1 MGEISGGRLV
11 AKALKAEGV
20 KYVFSLPGGH
30 IAPIYEGLI
39 EEDIEII
46 STRHEQAAGN
56 AADSWGRVTRTPG
69 VCLVTA
75 GPGIVNL
82 IPALAQAYYANS
94 PVIGI
99 TGRTAFVFSDKHAF
113 QEVDSVA
120 LANPITKWA
129 KTCSIVYRIPEYV
142 QDAFRAATSGKMGP
156 VLLDFPLDT
165 TCLSC
170 DESKVSI
177 VPPEKYRATG
187 KTYGDPILIK
197 KAAEMLLNA
206 EKPII
211 LVGSGVYWSNASEE
225 LIKFTEFTQ
234 IPVVYYELGQGC
246 IPDDHPL
253 CVGNAIVGLRF
264 AKPDVMLAIGV
275 CFDEL
280 LGFGVDETMYP
291 KDLKIIHVDIE
302 PSIIGKNRP
311 IDLGIIGDPK
321 AVLSQLLEAVKQIL
335 EKEGVKER
343 AWAKKLAETKKTF
356 FSGFEKTGDSTAK
369 PIRPERLMKEIREFV
384 TPDTIV
390 ILDGGDTSVW
400 AYTFLKAQF
409 PGQIIGSQGPLGHL
423 GAGIPMGI
431 AAKLAKPEKK
441 VFVITGDGSFLF
453 NGAEIDTA
461 VRYDIPFVVIIAND
475 SYWGMVY
482 HGNVLAWKSKEKSSI
497 GTKLNEEVRY
507 DKFAESLG
515 GYGETVIDPEEI
527 KPAIQRA
534 LKENVPAVIDVR
546 IDTEAVTILDQYF
559 ASTAMPQFWKKYWTF

>member
-356 FSGFEKTGDSTAK
+356 FSGFEKAGDSTAK

-559 ASTAMPQFWKKYWTF
+559 ASTVMPQFWKKYWTF